1 MTDSFGGETMH
12 SQAGAAGSSGEMYC
26 PTCEKQFS
34 AGERC
39 PIDQT
44 KLVRLASTVDPFLG
58 RELEGRY
65 TILQKLGQGG
75 MGAVYRASQ
84 HSVGRDVAVKVVTPS
99 LVSNS
104 EVIKRFLR
112 ECKLASRLSHPN
124 AIGVLDFGQTSDGV
138 FFLVME
144 LVSGRTL
151 DDVMESEKKLRP
163 DRVIRIGMQICDAL
177 EGAHGMNIVHRDLKP
192 SNVMLLASGRDM
204 VKVLDFGLAKS
215 LAPDSTQSTMT
226 NAGALMGTPAF
237 MPPELATG
245 QPCDGRADLYS
256 LGCMLYYM
264 GSGRLPF
271 YSDSIHELVAK
282 HATDPAPPMNGVP
295 AALAVVVDRMLLK
308 DPAERFQSAAANR
321 EALEEA
327 MHTMRESR
335 PIAVEPSCID
345 TRISLGPFPA
355 NSAEFKFLKSDVHPA
370 MSETFLGDESVQGA
384 AVVIQPAA
392 NGRRAG
398 AKRWFAGAALLISA
412 AIAGFVVTRRSGSSE
427 SVSATSKS
435 VVETSRDAALAKPD
449 AAILPVVVPIE
460 VSPTVQPVVVPLPP
474 GASKKR
480 PTAKKPPPASS
491 SPSSS
496 PAAATPF

>member
-34 AGERC
+34 AGQRC

-295 AALAVVVDRMLLK
+295 AALAAVVDRMLLK
-308 DPAERFQSAAANR
+308 NPADRFQSAAVNR

-335 PIAVEPSCID
+335 PIVVAPSVMD

-355 NSAEFKFLKSDVHPA
+355 SSAEFKFLKSDVHAA
-370 MSETFLGDESVQGA
+370 MSETFLGDESVQADVALPVA
-384 AVVIQPAA
+384 AI
-392 NGRRAG
+392 GRRAG
-398 AKRWFAGAALLISA
+398 AKRWLAGAALLISA
-412 AIAGFVVTRRSGSSE
+412 GTAGFVVTRRSGSSE
-427 SVSATSKS
+427 SVSATSKA
-435 VVETSRDAALAKPD
+435 VVEISRDAALAKPD
-449 AAILPVVVPIE
+449 ATIIPVIVAPIE
-460 VSPTVQPVVVPLPP
+460 VSPTVQPVVVPPP

-480 PTAKKPPPASS
+480 PTAKKPPPPSS
-491 SPSSS
+491 TPSSS
-496 PAAATPF
+496 PTAATPF